1 MVKSYVRNLTQ
12 EKSSAPIPG
21 PGQAVG
27 QGNKRKPSFGDW
39 PEDWTSQELS
49 FDSEFTEENTTPA
62 LQQLETEQ
70 EKTEYFK

>member
-39 PEDWTSQELS
+39 SDDWTSQELS
-49 FDSEFTEENTTPA
+49 FDSEFTEENTQH
-62 LQQLETEQ
+62 LQQLQSEQ